1 MIVFSR
7 LGIRGNLGNQMFQ
20 IASTIGIAKL
30 MKHEFGF
37 PVWHYSS
44 FFKNALPQI
53 DAASSFEG
61 LKEHAF
67 TFQDWEIKEN
77 VNYDLNGWLQTE
89 RYFDVKATKKA
100 FEFDSLFMENI
111 RKNNEHLFVKKTILI
126 SVRRGDFLNHP
137 HFFQLTYKY
146 YFLALVNNFPDWKER
161 NLVFTSD
168 DISYCKRHFVFIK
181 NSLFLE
187 DLSPIEQL
195 ALGSECSDFIIS
207 NSTFS
212 WWMAWLGEKEHSKII
227 RPIKN
232 FRGVFAADNDDSDYF
247 PERWISFDEKKFSIS
262 NAFWGLKVKGN
273 YLLLRDDLVHLWTV
287 FVKQSKSFVK
297 QILGRK

>member
-1 MIVFSR
+1 
-7 LGIRGNLGNQMFQ
+7 LNL
-20 IASTIGIAKL
+20 
-30 MKHEFGF
+30 
-37 PVWHYSS
+37 V
-44 FFKNALPQI
+44 
-53 DAASSFEG
+53 G

-111 RKNNEHLFVKKTILI
+111 RKNNKHLFVKKTILI

-146 YFLALVNNFPDWKER
+146 YFSALVNNFPDWKER

-168 DISYCKRHFVFIK
+168 DISYCKTHFSFLK
-181 NSLFLE
+181 NSFFLE
-187 DLSPIEQL
+187 KESPIEQL
-195 ALGSECSDFIIS
+195 VIGTQCSDFIIS

-212 WWMAWLGEKEHSKII
+212 WWMAWLGEKEESKVI

-232 FRGVFAADNDDSDYF
+232 FRGDFDKKNDDSDYF
-247 PERWISFDEKKFSIS
+247 PERWISFDEQQFSIS
-262 NAFWGLKVKGN
+262 YAFLGLRIKGSC
-273 YLLLRDDLVHLWTV
+273 LLWRDNLVHGYAIILKKSKR
-287 FVKQSKSFVK
+287 FVKRV
-297 QILGRK
+297 LGRK